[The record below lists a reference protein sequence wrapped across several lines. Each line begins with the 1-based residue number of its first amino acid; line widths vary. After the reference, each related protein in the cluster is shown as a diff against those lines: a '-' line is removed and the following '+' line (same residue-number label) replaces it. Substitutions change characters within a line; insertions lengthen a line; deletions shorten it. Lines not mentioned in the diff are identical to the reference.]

1 MRVSVVIPTKN
12 RVKDLKECIKS
23 LANQTYPQIEIIIV
37 DGSEGD
43 ETKEYIK
50 NLKLKFKCIY
60 IKQHKGGTANARNLG
75 IKRATGDIIVFM
87 DDDVILDRD
96 AIKEVVNVFAENEEV
111 AGASGIIIEPL
122 TKKNSLASILEYI
135 FAIIFLRDS
144 LRKGSVTASGHHA
157 RLPKKP
163 SYVEWLGT
171 SFAAYRGD
179 VLKEFNFDENL
190 ERLSNYAYYE
200 DFDISYRI
208 SRKYKLFINPRA
220 KAIHRHSPSSRS
232 DFFKVNSVKI
242 QNHYYLVKKH
252 GFSKVAFWWSTFG
265 LLLAHV
271 ILLLLKPSKKNLL
284 SLAGLIEGI
293 KKISKGEMLK
303 GQS

>member
-1 MRVSVVIPTKN
+1 MKVSVVIPTKN
-12 RVKDLKECIKS
+12 RVEDLKKCVEC
-23 LANQTYPQIEIIIV
+23 LVNQTVLPYELIVV
-37 DGSEGD
+37 DGSDSD
-43 ETKEYIK
+43 ETKEYLK

-75 IKRATGDIIVFM
+75 IKKATGDIIVFM

-122 TKKNSLASILEYI
+122 TKKNFLAILEYI

-157 RLPKKP
+157 RFPKKP

-179 VLKEFNFDENL
+179 VLKEFNLDENL

-208 SRKYKLFINPRA
+208 SKKYKLFINPRA

-252 GFSKVAFWWSTFG
+252 GFSKVAFWWSTSG
-265 LLLAHV
+265 LLLARV
-271 ILLLLKPSKKNLL
+271 IFLLMEPSRINYMA
-284 SLAGLIEGI
+284 LAGLIDGV
-293 KKISKGEMLK
+293 KKIIRGEVK
-303 GQS
+303 IAKS